1 MGPIPALSACLQFD
15 NWKPPRQIEDFHEG
29 FIGRLPFAELFSFD
43 ILSVVYA
50 LNRHILYRL
59 SSSHSFRLS
68 SFSTMS
74 FLAKWTLAKSQCQ
87 CPALSPFNPDIPT
100 QHLFTPIL
108 MPSSLIHSNAIVPHP
123 PNTLQQHTTSSSESF
138 GILTELHPTSGNS
151 IRS

>member
-74 FLAKWTLAKSQCQ
+74 FLAKWTLAKS
-87 CPALSPFNPDIPT
+87 
-100 QHLFTPIL
+100 
-108 MPSSLIHSNAIVPHP
+108 
-123 PNTLQQHTTSSSESF
+123 
-138 GILTELHPTSGNS
+138 
-151 IRS
+151 